1 MARKRTAKSTAIS
14 SQTEQ
19 ALSFEQALER
29 LEAAVERLETG
40 ELDLDD
46 ALATFEE
53 GVKLSRHCAATL
65 QAAER
70 KVELL
75 SRDGGDLKIEPFA
88 VDEAAFGDEEE

>member
-1 MARKRTAKSTAIS
+1 MARKRTEKSTS
-14 SQTEQ
+14 TRSKTEQ
-19 ALSFEQALER
+19 ALSFEQALGR

-75 SRDGGDLKIEPFA
+75 SRDGGDLRIEPFA
-88 VDEAAFGDEEE
+88 VDEADFGDEEE